1 MVSIEQSWML
11 QILVEA
17 STLSS
22 AVKCYNEQI
31 VLEGTGAQL
40 KKAFK
45 YHHV

>member
-22 AVKCYNEQI
+22 AVSVTMSRSPLK
-31 VLEGTGAQL
+31 AQGQN
-40 KKAFK
+40 
-45 YHHV
+45 